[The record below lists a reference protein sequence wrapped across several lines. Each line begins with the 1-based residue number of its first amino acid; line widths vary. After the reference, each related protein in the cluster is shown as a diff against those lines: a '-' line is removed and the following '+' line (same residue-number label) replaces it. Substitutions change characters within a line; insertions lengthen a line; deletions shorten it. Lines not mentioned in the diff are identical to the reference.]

1 MSAPQTRH
9 DDFLG
14 VRSLAA
20 ITIAI
25 CLLSGVA
32 CLLTSRV
39 RIEFAVWCGAVAFC
53 GTLGCLF
60 LAGMVAVAFFRE
72 GRRHRLALGLGVGFG
87 LAPFTIYCFY
97 VGIH

>member
-1 MSAPQTRH
+1 MSAPQTKH
-9 DDFLG
+9 NDFLG

-25 CLLSGVA
+25 CLLSGVG
-32 CLLTSRV
+32 CLLADRV
-39 RIEFAVWCGAVAFC
+39 MIEIGVWCGAVAVC

-60 LAGMVAVAFFRE
+60 LAGMVVVAFFRE
-72 GRRHRLALGLGVGFG
+72 GRRHPLALGLGVGFG
-87 LAPFTIYCFY
+87 LAPFAIYLIY